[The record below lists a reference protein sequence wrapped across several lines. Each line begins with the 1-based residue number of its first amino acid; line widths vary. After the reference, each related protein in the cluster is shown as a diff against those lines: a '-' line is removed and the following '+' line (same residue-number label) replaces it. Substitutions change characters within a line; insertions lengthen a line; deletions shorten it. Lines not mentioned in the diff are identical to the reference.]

1 MGTMRGRSRT
11 VIAAVTVAL
20 LAVIVGCM
28 QLPVIGAGGLLHPA
42 RHHLTAATPR
52 ACVDA
57 EYAGAGVTLRGWQCS
72 AAPPVRATIVYLH
85 GIADNRASAAGA
97 IARFVPHGYDVI
109 AFDSRA
115 HGESSGD
122 ACTYGYFEKDD
133 LHRVIDTIRHGPV
146 ILIGTSLGAA
156 IALQE
161 AAGDSRVA
169 AIVAAETFSDLRTV
183 ATERAPRFFTQGT
196 IDHAFAIAESQARFQ
211 VDAVSPQRAAAR
223 IHVPVLVVHG
233 AEDTDT
239 PPAHSQRVFD
249 ALPGPKRLILV
260 PGAHHNQS
268 LSGPVW
274 DQIERWIDEVVGR
287 GSERGSD
294 LTPGGAGLQT

>member
-1 MGTMRGRSRT
+1 MRPLSRKMSGTAIG
-11 VIAAVTVAL
+11 AATLVL

-28 QLPVIGAGGLLHPA
+28 QLPLIGAGGLLHPA

-52 ACVDA
+52 ACRDA
-57 EYAGAGVTLRGWQCS
+57 EFAGAGVTLRGWRCTA
-72 AAPPVRATIVYLH
+72 AAPGRATIVYLH
-85 GIADNRASAAGA
+85 GIADNRASAAGT
-97 IARFVPHGYDVI
+97 IARFVPRGYDVI
-109 AFDSRA
+109 AYDGRA

-122 ACTYGYFEKDD
+122 ACTYGFFEKDD
-133 LHRVIDTIRHGPV
+133 LHRVIDTIQPGPV
-146 ILIGTSLGAA
+146 ILVGTSLGAA

-161 AAGDSRVA
+161 AADDPRVA

-183 ATERAPRFFTQGT
+183 GTERAPRFFTQRT
-196 IDHAFAIAESQARFQ
+196 IDHAFEIAESQARFQ
-211 VDAVSPQRAAAR
+211 VDAVSPQRAAER
-223 IHVPVLVVHG
+223 IRVPVLLIHG

-249 ALPGPKRLILV
+249 ALKGPKQLNLV

-274 DQIERWIDEVVGR
+274 DEIERWIDGQ
-287 GSERGSD
+287 GIK
-294 LTPGGAGLQT
+294 P

>member
-1 MGTMRGRSRT
+1 MSRT
-11 VIAAVTVAL
+11 AIGAATVVL

-28 QLPVIGAGGLLHPA
+28 QLPLIGAGGLLHPA

-52 ACVDA
+52 ACRDA
-57 EYAGAGVTLRGWQCS
+57 EFAGAGVTLRGWRCTA
-72 AAPPVRATIVYLH
+72 AAPGRATIVYLH

-97 IARFVPHGYDVI
+97 IARFVPRGYDVI
-109 AFDSRA
+109 AYDGRA

-122 ACTYGYFEKDD
+122 ACTYGFFEKDD
-133 LHRVIDTIRHGPV
+133 LHRVIDTIQPGPV
-146 ILIGTSLGAA
+146 ILVGTSLGAA

-161 AAGDSRVA
+161 AADDPRVA

-183 ATERAPRFFTQGT
+183 GTERAPRFFTQRT
-196 IDHAFAIAESQARFQ
+196 IDHAFEIAESQARFQ
-211 VDAVSPQRAAAR
+211 VDAVSPQRAAER
-223 IHVPVLVVHG
+223 IRVPVLLIHG

-249 ALPGPKRLILV
+249 ALKGPKQLILV

-274 DQIERWIDEVVGR
+274 DEIERWIEGQPFM
-287 GSERGSD
+287 E
-294 LTPGGAGLQT
+294 